1 MADPD
6 PVTLKQLSAPQE
18 AVLPDRE
25 FAKRFPWYKPVD
37 YFIKG
42 LEENR
47 QGRGQVFDRGDDQ
60 AGPGGV
66 ARQRNMPGALRLLT
80 NPFHCL
86 TIGSRNDSRKTLD
99 GRGKVGRFFAI

>member
-60 AGPGGV
+60 TGPGSIEGRRSVSGV
-66 ARQRNMPGALRLLT
+66 PQREYERASVVPHARFQT
-80 NPFHCL
+80 
-86 TIGSRNDSRKTLD
+86 
-99 GRGKVGRFFAI
+99 V